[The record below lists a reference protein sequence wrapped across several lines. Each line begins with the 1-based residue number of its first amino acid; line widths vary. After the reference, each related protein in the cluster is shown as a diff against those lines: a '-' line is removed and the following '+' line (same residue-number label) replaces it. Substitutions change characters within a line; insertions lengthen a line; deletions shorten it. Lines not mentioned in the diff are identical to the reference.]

1 MYSCAKIAFSS
12 YLFSLKMSHHT
23 CLTGFSIHLC
33 FSLPDQITSLLFPTE
48 ENSDL
53 VRKINMRTNDRI
65 YLKPNKNCFSIK
77 QIKLLNWTD
86 FKKSQ
91 SSLAIKRDVSL
102 EVMKER
108 ADNMDNL
115 INSQNI
121 ATVASSEF
129 WLVDFDNEKEN

>member
-1 MYSCAKIAFSS
+1 
-12 YLFSLKMSHHT
+12 MSHHT

-48 ENSDL
+48 EKSDL
-53 VRKINMRTNDRI
+53 VKTINMRANERI

-77 QIKLLNWTD
+77 QLKLSNWTD
-86 FKKSQ
+86 FKKCQ

-102 EVMKER
+102 EVVKQG

-115 INSQNI
+115 VNSQNI

-129 WLVDFDNEKEN
+129 RLVDFDKGKGS

>member
-1 MYSCAKIAFSS
+1 
-12 YLFSLKMSHHT
+12 
-23 CLTGFSIHLC
+23 
-33 FSLPDQITSLLFPTE
+33 
-48 ENSDL
+48 
-53 VRKINMRTNDRI
+53 MRTNDRI

-91 SSLAIKRDVSL
+91 ISLAIKRDVSL

-115 INSQNI
+115 VNSQNI

-129 WLVDFDNEKEN
+129 WLVDFDNEEEN

>member
-1 MYSCAKIAFSS
+1 
-12 YLFSLKMSHHT
+12 
-23 CLTGFSIHLC
+23 
-33 FSLPDQITSLLFPTE
+33 
-48 ENSDL
+48 
-53 VRKINMRTNDRI
+53 MRTNDRI

-77 QIKLLNWTD
+77 QIKLLIWTD

-115 INSQNI
+115 VNSQNI